1 MLRLNNLFRLNN
13 LNGLFGKPS
22 KDRFEINQ
30 SLNEKG
36 KIAPLR
42 DTFYIKLTGESIR

>member
-1 MLRLNNLFRLNN
+1 MLRLNN
-13 LNGLFGKPS
+13 LNGLFGIFGKPS
-22 KDRFEINQ
+22 KDQFEINQ